1 MTSYVALLR
10 GVNVGGRGMVA
21 MAELREMLVELGF
34 ADGQSVLQS
43 GNLVFRGGARKPA
56 QLETSLADEIE
67 RRFDLRVEVMIR
79 TATEWA
85 AAIERNPFGD
95 EASRD
100 PARLIVLFL
109 KAAVKPSDVAALQ
122 SVIKGRETVRGTGRE
137 LYAYYPDG
145 QGTSKFTIAI
155 IEKTLRTR
163 TTGRNWNTVLKIA
176 ALVDV

>member
-1 MTSYVALLR
+1 VTSYVALLR
-10 GVNVGGRGMVA
+10 GVNVGGRALVA
-21 MAELREMLVELGF
+21 MSDLRTMLAELGF
-34 ADGQSVLQS
+34 DDVQSLLQS
-43 GNLVFRGGARKPA
+43 GNLVFRGGARKPE
-56 QLETSLADEIE
+56 QLETSLAGEIE
-67 RRFDLRVEVMIR
+67 RRCGLRVDVMIR
-79 TATEWA
+79 TAAEWA
-85 AAIERNPFGD
+85 ATIERNPYAD

-176 ALVDV
+176 ALAGA